1 MRSFSQGRDIP
12 EEKKFVRTVSHGQ
25 HAMPDLAG
33 SPETREKSGAKLVS
47 VSSGEVKRDRHSH
60 SGKCGREANRA
71 TARSILVAPLKD
83 SDATFLDDHLIT
95 PAFS

>member
-60 SGKCGREANRA
+60 SGKCGRPKKGTTPIMIVKRCSLLLCNFRIG
-71 TARSILVAPLKD
+71 SKD
-83 SDATFLDDHLIT
+83 TIYK
-95 PAFS
+95 

>member
-60 SGKCGREANRA
+60 SGKCGRPKKGKFLIVKPFPSN
-71 TARSILVAPLKD
+71 SVLGPPLVP
-83 SDATFLDDHLIT
+83 SSWVFGIC
-95 PAFS
+95 